1 MKVSVFG
8 LGYVGCI
15 SVGILAEMGNEI
27 MGVDVTKQKVD
38 LINSGKATIVEAEI
52 DEIIK
57 RNCDNGRIKA
67 TVNSREAIVDSEV
80 AIICVGTPNDKNG
93 HLDMQYI
100 FNVAKEIGEALKEKT
115 SFLAVAIR
123 STVMPGTNKQ
133 VCAIIEKASGKEHGK
148 DFAVVSNPE
157 FLREGTAVKD
167 FYNPPYTLLASESKK
182 GIEKLTKL
190 YKEINSK
197 VIETSVGA
205 AELIKFVNNTYH
217 ALKVDFGNEIGKICK
232 AIGVDSQEVMNLFVQ
247 DDILNISPKYFKPG
261 FPYGGSCL
269 PKDLKAL
276 ATIAHDKYI
285 DLPVIDSIDKSN
297 RAHLDFIF
305 DQIVS
310 KNKRNVGLYGLSFK
324 IGTDDLR
331 FSPAV
336 EIAER
341 LIGKGYNVKVYD
353 KNVKLSRLTGKNKDY
368 LYLKLPHIN
377 NILVNE
383 LSEFMESMEMIVLV
397 NKDDDIDKLQDFNIK
412 EMTILDGIGME
423 EELFSNSTF
432 QRIC

>member
-1 MKVSVFG
+1 MNVSIFG

-15 SVGILAEMGNEI
+15 SVGILADMGNNMI
-27 MGVDVTKQKVD
+27 GVDISQQKVD

-57 RNCDNGRIKA
+57 RNKDNGKIKA
-67 TVNSREAIVDSEV
+67 TVNSRDAILNTDA
-80 AIICVGTPNDKNG
+80 AIICVGTPNNKTG

-100 FNVAKEIGEALKEKT
+100 FNVAKEIAEALKEKND
-115 SFLAVAIR
+115 FFAVAIR
-123 STVMPGTNKQ
+123 STVMPGTNKK
-133 VCAIIEKASGKEHGK
+133 VISIIEEFSGKQHNK

-167 FYNPPYTLLASESKK
+167 FYNPPYTVLASESEK
-182 GIEKLTKL
+182 GVKIFKQL
-190 YKEINSK
+190 YSKINSE

-232 AIGVDSQEVMNLFVQ
+232 ALGVNSNELMDIFVK
-247 DDILNISPKYFKPG
+247 DNILNISPKYFKPG
-261 FPYGGSCL
+261 YPYGGSCL

-276 ATIAHDKYI
+276 CTIAHDKYI
-285 DLPVIDSIDKSN
+285 DLPVIESIEKSN
-297 RAHLDFIF
+297 KSHLDFIF
-305 DQIVS
+305 EQIIS
-310 KNKRNVGLYGLSFK
+310 KNKKSIGLYGLSFK

-341 LIGKGYNVKVYD
+341 LIGKGYNIKVYD
-353 KNVKLSRLTGKNKDY
+353 KNVNLSRLTGKNKDY

-383 LSEFMESMEMIVLV
+383 LSEFMEGLELIILV
-397 NKDDDIDKLQDFNIK
+397 NKDDDISKLKDYNLKNIVV
-412 EMTILDGIGME
+412 LDGIGLNTE
-423 EELFSNSTF
+423 ILDSTGF
-432 QRIC
+432 EKIC